1 MQERPRI
8 SERPPQYFF
17 RMTANTPGK
26 SNVRRRRAAVGKP
39 YLPNFPQAAPVKR
52 RDYSSVRRF
61 LGKTIAALVWIVLFL
76 LFLLLGIA
84 LASYSAADPGFSIS
98 MSVDHVHNLLG
109 RPGAWIS
116 DAMMYLLGGS
126 SWWIVI
132 MGFHYLASSV
142 VKARARSRGIEQGG
156 LFSNVTTALGIV
168 CLMLGSCC
176 LERFLDISFFGLL
189 PAGPGGLAG
198 HYFCRAPVQLLTVY
212 PALVLFLSMMALGVS
227 LAFRFS
233 WIGLCERIGGWV
245 DRAVHWGANRRDE
258 AEDRRIGE
266 QVRLQKQAAESPAGD
281 APGSGA
287 DDAEALPERATRPAV
302 LPPSAAELPAAP
314 ALAPE
319 IPETPPSEEGPGFPL
334 AILEPPDPDVAEV
347 DEDALGLTCRLIESK
362 LKSFGIEA
370 RVKSARPG
378 PVITQFEIE
387 PGEGVR
393 GSRIAEVSDDLGRA
407 LGVGNL
413 RLVMNLP
420 GTTCMGLEMPSAVR
434 QMVRISEIIG
444 SDEFEGSRSKLT
456 LALGKD
462 IAGNSYV
469 VDLAK
474 MPHLLVAGTTGS
486 GKSVGINAM
495 ILSILY
501 KSTPDEVR
509 FVMIDPKMVE
519 FSPYEGIPN
528 LLCQVVTDMSKAVN
542 ALQWVNREMNRR
554 YAVMRRV
561 GVKRFEAYNEK
572 VRAATSSG
580 APITDPFSTTPDDPD
595 ILKPWPYIV
604 VVVDELAD
612 LILAGARKEVETLIT
627 TLAQKA
633 RAAGIHLILATQRP
647 STDVVTPLIKANI
660 PAHIAFQVVN
670 RYDSMVI
677 MNEPG
682 AENLIGNGDMLFSVP
697 GMSAPVR
704 IQGCFVSDKDVESVV
719 EELKKRG
726 EPDYLDEVVD
736 KPEESEMAKSSG
748 ESDALYDKAVEI
760 VLQTKRPT
768 ISSLQRHLSIGYNRA
783 ANLIEAM
790 EEAGIVSGPD
800 GAGKRTILVPT
811 SRD

>member
-1 MQERPRI
+1 MN
-8 SERPPQYFF
+8 
-17 RMTANTPGK
+17 ANTPGK
-26 SNVRRRRAAVGKP
+26 YSARGRRRTAVGKP
-39 YLPNFPQAAPVKR
+39 YLPSFPQEAPVKH
-52 RDYSSVRRF
+52 RDYSGVRRF
-61 LGKTIAALVWIVLFL
+61 VCKAAAALAWTAGCVLL
-76 LFLLLGIA
+76 ILLGLS
-84 LASYSAADPGFSIS
+84 LATYSAADPGFSIS
-98 MSVDHVHNLLG
+98 MSVEHVHNLLG

-116 DAMMYLLGGS
+116 DALMYLFGGS
-126 SWWIVI
+126 AWWFVVAGVVALAASA
-132 MGFHYLASSV
+132 MGGKL
-142 VKARARSRGIEQGG
+142 RSKIREQEGFFSIFVTLSG
-156 LFSNVTTALGIV
+156 LV
-168 CLMLGSCC
+168 CLMLGSSC
-176 LERFLDISFFGLL
+176 LERFLDIGFFGLL
-189 PAGPGGLAG
+189 PAGPGGLLG
-198 HYFCRAPVQLLTVY
+198 HYFCKAPVQLLTVY
-212 PALVLFLSMMALGVS
+212 PSLILFCIMLALGAS
-227 LAFRFS
+227 LLFRFS
-233 WIGLCERIGGWV
+233 WIGLCEQIGGAI
-245 DRAVHWGANRRDE
+245 DKAVHWGADRRVA
-258 AEDRRIGE
+258 AEDRRVGAQVRQSKQE
-266 QVRLQKQAAESPAGD
+266 QVPPARHDISIDRPLAGAVPEFRDETEGKVPPGPVIEAPKPAEQPAESPAEANLGPLPSSFEEPD
-281 APGSGA
+281 PG
-287 DDAEALPERATRPAV
+287 L
-302 LPPSAAELPAAP
+302 ELS
-314 ALAPE
+314 L
-319 IPETPPSEEGPGFPL
+319 
-334 AILEPPDPDVAEV
+334 LEPPDPEVGEV
-347 DEDALGLTCRLIESK
+347 DEDSLGLTCRLIESK

-370 RVKSARPG
+370 RVVSARPG
-378 PVITQFEIE
+378 PVITQFEVQ

-393 GSRIAEVSDDLGRA
+393 GSRIADVSDDLGRA

-413 RLVMNLP
+413 RLVMSLP
-420 GTTCMGLEMPSAVR
+420 GTTCMGIELPSAVR

-444 SDEFEGSRSKLT
+444 SDEFSRSKSLLT

-462 IAGNSYV
+462 IAGNPYV

-501 KSTPDEVR
+501 KSTPDQVR

-542 ALQWVNREMNRR
+542 ALQWVVREMNRR
-554 YAVMRRV
+554 YSVMRRV
-561 GVKRFEAYNEK
+561 GVKRLEAYNEK
-572 VRAATSSG
+572 VREAIRAGS
-580 APITDPFSTTPDDPD
+580 PITDPFSTTPEDPG
-595 ILKPWPYIV
+595 ILEPWPYIV

-704 IQGCFVSDKDVESVV
+704 IQGCFVSDKEVEAVV
-719 EELKKRG
+719 EELRKKG
-726 EPDYLDEVVD
+726 EPDYINEVMD
-736 KPEESEMAKSSG
+736 RPEEGETAKSSG

-768 ISSLQRHLSIGYNRA
+768 ISSLQRHLSVGYNRA

-790 EEAGIVSGPD
+790 EEAGIVSEPD

-811 SRD
+811 DRN